1 MSNTRR
7 LHAFA
12 LTFVGIG
19 CCGTLPCARAQ
30 STAAA
35 ADQSGLAEIIVTAE
49 RRQENLQS
57 VPISVQVLAGQT
69 LEQQNLNSLEEVAEV
84 VPSVHINGTG
94 SGGQIFIRGIG
105 SGTNATFDQSVG
117 IFIDD
122 IYHGRAHTSGATFLD
137 LDRIEILKGP
147 QSTFFGNNAIGGA
160 LNIVSKKPDDTFEG
174 YARALYGQFGQYV
187 AEGAVNVPLSDTFAV
202 RFAGTVNGL
211 NGWQKNP
218 YAGHDQSNDDNQAG
232 RVSLL
237 FKPSENFD
245 AALKVEASSNTD
257 HDGSQI
263 GDCPPPAPFVAA
275 GFCKSALASGLP
287 VGINSTYNTT
297 GAGQGVDL
305 STFEDV
311 LTLNYRALGHT
322 FTSVTGFYNYH
333 SQQNVDADGTPA
345 TLLNIQIAEKYHQF
359 SQELRVSSPTD
370 QTFEYLGG
378 VYFQTDRIDGR
389 PTDLSYFFLSPTFES
404 KPAFAPL
411 LPYLP
416 IGSSGDYSQVEHS
429 YAIFGSL
436 GWNIT
441 EQLKV
446 SAGVRGSWVYKS
458 QNTNNF
464 YGTATESFGGIVP
477 LPAGLQALPAAVLGA
492 QSSSSASRSDSD
504 WIPSAKIQ
512 YTLAPAVMAY
522 FSYANG
528 FKAGVP
534 SGGTVGGIPAPPIA
548 PEHVNAYEAGLKSEW
563 FDHRVLLN
571 ADVFRSDYRD
581 LQVSTGIFTSAG
593 AFVPLTQNAATS
605 RSQGVELEGQWV
617 MSSDFRLSTNVTYLD
632 SHYIRYPNVTLTS
645 LQSFCRSNAAVP
657 DCAVQ
662 FPAGVPAAQDLSG
675 RPTGFAP
682 RVSGSLTATYST
694 ALPKDYKLTTE
705 ASALFSSSYF
715 YANNGTDDDLLN
727 QSGYARLDTRVS
739 LETPDRRW
747 AFDVIGKNLTDKIII
762 AGGTG
767 GTSLP
772 SSLGST
778 LLRKE
783 EPRNFAFQVRYHW

>member
-1 MSNTRR
+1 
-7 LHAFA
+7 
-12 LTFVGIG
+12 
-19 CCGTLPCARAQ
+19 
-30 STAAA
+30 
-35 ADQSGLAEIIVTAE
+35 
-49 RRQENLQS
+49 
-57 VPISVQVLAGQT
+57 
-69 LEQQNLNSLEEVAEV
+69 
-84 VPSVHINGTG
+84 
-94 SGGQIFIRGIG
+94 
-105 SGTNATFDQSVG
+105 
-117 IFIDD
+117 
-122 IYHGRAHTSGATFLD
+122 
-137 LDRIEILKGP
+137 
-147 QSTFFGNNAIGGA
+147 
-160 LNIVSKKPDDTFEG
+160 
-174 YARALYGQFGQYV
+174 
-187 AEGAVNVPLSDTFAV
+187 
-202 RFAGTVNGL
+202 
-211 NGWQKNP
+211 
-218 YAGHDQSNDDNQAG
+218 
-232 RVSLL
+232 VSLL
-237 FKPSENFD
+237 FEPNENFD

-263 GDCPPPAPFVAA
+263 GDCPLPAPFVAA
-275 GFCKSALASGLP
+275 GFCKSALAAALP
-287 VGINSTYNTT
+287 VGITSTYNTT

-345 TLLNIQIAEKYHQF
+345 TLLNIQIEEKYHQF
-359 SQELRVSSPTD
+359 SQELRVSSPAD
-370 QTFEYLGG
+370 QAIEYLAGL
-378 VYFQTDRIDGR
+378 YFQTDRIDGR
-389 PTDLSYFFLSPTFES
+389 PTDLSYFFLSPTFRS
-404 KPAFAPL
+404 NPAFAPL
-411 LPYLP
+411 VPYLP

-441 EQLKV
+441 QQLKV

-458 QNTNNF
+458 QNTDNF
-464 YGTATESFGGIVP
+464 YGTATQSFGGIVP
-477 LPAGLQALPAAVLGA
+477 LPANLQALPAAVLGA

-512 YTLAPAVMAY
+512 YSFDPAVMAY
-522 FSYANG
+522 LSYASG

-548 PEHVNAYEAGLKSEW
+548 PEHVNAYEAGVKSEW
-563 FDHRVLLN
+563 FDRRVLFN

-581 LQVSTGIFTSAG
+581 LQVSTGIFTAAG

-617 MSSDFRLSTNVTYLD
+617 LSSDFRLSTNVTYLD

-645 LQSFCRSNAAVP
+645 LQSFCRANAAVA
-657 DCAVQ
+657 DCAAQ

-694 ALPKDYKLTTE
+694 ALPRDYKLTTE